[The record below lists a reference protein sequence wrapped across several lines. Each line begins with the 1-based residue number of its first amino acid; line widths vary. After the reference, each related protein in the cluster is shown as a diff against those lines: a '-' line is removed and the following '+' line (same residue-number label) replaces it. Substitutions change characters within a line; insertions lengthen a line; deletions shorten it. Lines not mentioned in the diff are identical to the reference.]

1 MIFLVFLNDPYNL
14 VFHEANKTKHNVF
27 VMFQM
32 PPQQTDASGG
42 FNWKNPKQSATW
54 ENEALQDNNL

>member
-1 MIFLVFLNDPYNL
+1 MIFLVFLNDPYKL

-32 PPQQTDASGG
+32 PPQ
-42 FNWKNPKQSATW
+42 
-54 ENEALQDNNL
+54 

>member
-1 MIFLVFLNDPYNL
+1 MIFLVFLNDPYKL

-27 VMFQM
+27 IMFQM

-42 FNWKNPKQSATW
+42 FNWKTL
-54 ENEALQDNNL
+54 ENEALQDNKL